1 MDGPSASSG
10 SGTVT
15 ASPVA
20 VDTLTEAAAQDDVAA
35 IDDPVPVRQFCTYC
49 GGRVAPENQFCGSCG
64 RRL

>member
-1 MDGPSASSG
+1 
-10 SGTVT
+10 
-15 ASPVA
+15 VA
-20 VDTLTEAAAQDDVAA
+20 VDTLTEAAEQDDVAA